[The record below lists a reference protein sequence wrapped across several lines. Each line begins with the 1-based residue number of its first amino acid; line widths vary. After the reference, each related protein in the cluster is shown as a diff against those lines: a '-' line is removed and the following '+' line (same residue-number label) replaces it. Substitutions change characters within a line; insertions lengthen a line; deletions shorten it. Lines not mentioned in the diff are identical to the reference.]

1 MSQRPDH
8 NHNETALDS
17 LPALSNSRPPPVQLL
32 GSTSGRTVRAGRIT
46 DASDR
51 SGWGTPGTA
60 RWSGSEPA
68 ARRALGTGDGGD
80 PRRFVEHNG
89 GATGVLNVPTKV
101 RIFLCR
107 SAIDM
112 RKGFDGLHGVVLE
125 VLRQDPLSGDL
136 FVFLNKR
143 RDRVKLLIWE
153 GDGLLIVY
161 KRLQR
166 GTFAPPAGDGD
177 SITLSSAQLALLL
190 GGIDLQ
196 QTRQRARYQRA
207 GGVATRS

>member
-1 MSQRPDH
+1 M
-8 NHNETALDS
+8 
-17 LPALSNSRPPPVQLL
+17 
-32 GSTSGRTVRAGRIT
+32 
-46 DASDR
+46 
-51 SGWGTPGTA
+51 
-60 RWSGSEPA
+60 
-68 ARRALGTGDGGD
+68 
-80 PRRFVEHNG
+80 
-89 GATGVLNVPTKV
+89 LNVPTKV

-161 KRLQR
+161 KRLER
-166 GTFAPPAGDGD
+166 GTFAPPAGSED
-177 SITLSSAQLALLL
+177 SIALSSAQLALLL

-196 QTRQRARYQRA
+196 QTRARARYHRA
-207 GGVATRS
+207 G

>member
-1 MSQRPDH
+1 
-8 NHNETALDS
+8 
-17 LPALSNSRPPPVQLL
+17 
-32 GSTSGRTVRAGRIT
+32 
-46 DASDR
+46 
-51 SGWGTPGTA
+51 
-60 RWSGSEPA
+60 
-68 ARRALGTGDGGD
+68 
-80 PRRFVEHNG
+80 
-89 GATGVLNVPTKV
+89 VLNVPTKV

-153 GDGLLIVY
+153 GDGMLIVY
-161 KRLQR
+161 KRLER
-166 GTFAPPAGDGD
+166 GTFAPPVGSED
-177 SITLSSAQLALLL
+177 SIRLSSAQLALLL

-196 QTRQRARYQRA
+196 QTRARARYHRA
-207 GGVATRS
+207 G

>member
-1 MSQRPDH
+1 MLSV
-8 NHNETALDS
+8 
-17 LPALSNSRPPPVQLL
+17 PA
-32 GSTSGRTVRAGRIT
+32 
-46 DASDR
+46 
-51 SGWGTPGTA
+51 
-60 RWSGSEPA
+60 
-68 ARRALGTGDGGD
+68 
-80 PRRFVEHNG
+80 
-89 GATGVLNVPTKV
+89 KV

-153 GDGLLIVY
+153 GDGMLIVY
-161 KRLQR
+161 KRLES
-166 GTFAPPAGDGD
+166 GTFAPPAGSGD
-177 SITLSSAQLALLL
+177 SITLSPAQLALLL

-196 QTRQRARYQRA
+196 QTRARARYQRTA
-207 GGVATRS
+207 